1 MDWRDWVAAVV
12 LFVEFPVP
20 VFWLIFH
27 TFAAIFRPRPRS
39 AYLAAGLTA
48 WLAGGT
54 LIVSLREYLF
64 AGATAPF
71 WATTLGL
78 LLIAS
83 DVYLFWRAERAMG
96 TQRMIGRAELAGA
109 QQLASSG
116 IYTQVRHPRYLGMI
130 LAVVGTG
137 LLAGTLLLWV
147 LVLAWLGLVRVMLRV
162 EEWELRR
169 RMGPAYDEYRRR
181 VPALLPF
188 RGPARD

>member
-1 MDWRDWVAAVV
+1 MNWRDWVAAVV
-12 LFVEFPVP
+12 LFVELPVP

-27 TFAAIFRPRPRS
+27 TLAATVRPRPRF

-54 LIVSLREYLF
+54 LIISLREFLF
-64 AGATAPF
+64 AGTTAPI

-83 DVYLFWRAERAMG
+83 DLSLFWRAERAMG
-96 TQRMIGRAELAGA
+96 TQRMVGRAELAGA

-116 IYTQVRHPRYLGMI
+116 IYTQLRHPRYLGMI
-130 LAVVGTG
+130 LAVVGTA

-147 LVLAWLGLVRVMLRV
+147 LVLAWFGLVLVMLRV

-169 RMGPAYDEYRRR
+169 RMGPAYDEYCRR
-181 VPALLPF
+181 VPAMLPF
-188 RGPARD
+188 RGTSRD